1 VPHLVRHPPHAP
13 RAGAFP
19 RRSVDL
25 TPINRRL
32 IPIAGTQFT
41 KTSEIETPS
50 LRFPLQAGGTEPTR
64 PTRFPS
70 RSGGNLKEGGNCKLC
85 PCDWYNF
92 ISVLNAN
99 LATFGLV
106 AADLTPLT
114 NARND
119 FQTKLGNFQT
129 AETAFRTAS
138 EAKKTSRNTAEPL
151 FRQMA
156 QRINRHPAMTNAL
169 RAQLRLTVPK
179 PRQRRGVGPEI
190 PGVRLEVDAGRVV
203 VHFGTNPD
211 DETRNG
217 KPDWAIGANIYI
229 KAEDEADY
237 RLLAFDTASPYVWE
251 YRGAPKRFSFRVAY
265 RGVRERDEG
274 TLSPEETVSV
284 GG

>member
-1 VPHLVRHPPHAP
+1 MSRP
-13 RAGAFP
+13 
-19 RRSVDL
+19 DY
-25 TPINRRL
+25 
-32 IPIAGTQFT
+32 IPNPDAEF
-41 KTSEIETPS
+41 
-50 LRFPLQAGGTEPTR
+50 LAWM
-64 PTRFPS
+64 
-70 RSGGNLKEGGNCKLC
+70 N
-85 PCDWYNF
+85 NF

-129 AETAFRTAS
+129 AEAAFRAAS
-138 EAKKTSRNTAEPL
+138 EAKKTSRNAAEPL

-211 DETRNG
+211 DERRNG
-217 KPDWAIGANIYI
+217 KAAWALGANIYI

-251 YRGAPKRFSFRVAY
+251 YRGAGPEIP
-265 RGVRERDEG
+265 GVRLEVDAGCVVVHFGTNPDDERRNGKPDWAIGANKCLCVGFSTCPPPNLPRGRGRSRDSLPARGEG
-274 TLSPEETVSV
+274 W
-284 GG
+284 GGGDV

>member
-1 VPHLVRHPPHAP
+1 M
-13 RAGAFP
+13 
-19 RRSVDL
+19 
-25 TPINRRL
+25 N
-32 IPIAGTQFT
+32 
-41 KTSEIETPS
+41 
-50 LRFPLQAGGTEPTR
+50 
-64 PTRFPS
+64 
-70 RSGGNLKEGGNCKLC
+70 
-85 PCDWYNF
+85 NF
-92 ISVLNAN
+92 ITVLNAN

-129 AETAFRTAS
+129 AEAAFRAAS

-156 QRINRHPAMTNAL
+156 QRINRHPAMTNER

-203 VHFGTNPD
+203 IHFGTNPD
-211 DETRNG
+211 DERRNG

-265 RGVRERDEG
+265 RGTRERDEG
-274 TLSPEETVSV
+274 TLSPEETVSRRVV
-284 GG
+284 GANGVCPERSDIWRGAPPCAPTPCVREGGCSKNQGAGTAPVSQRNGKVAIGDPQCRSA

>member
-1 VPHLVRHPPHAP
+1 MTRYIPPNDAEFL
-13 RAGAFP
+13 AWM
-19 RRSVDL
+19 
-25 TPINRRL
+25 N
-32 IPIAGTQFT
+32 
-41 KTSEIETPS
+41 
-50 LRFPLQAGGTEPTR
+50 
-64 PTRFPS
+64 
-70 RSGGNLKEGGNCKLC
+70 
-85 PCDWYNF
+85 NF
-92 ISVLNAN
+92 ITVLNAN

-138 EAKKTSRNTAEPL
+138 EAKKTARNTAEPL

-179 PRQRRGVGPEI
+179 PRQHRGVGPEI

-229 KAEDEADY
+229 KAEDEDEY

-251 YRGAPKRFSFRVAY
+251 YRGAPGCRGTACRALTRVAY
-265 RGVRERDEG
+265 RGTRERDEG

>member
-1 VPHLVRHPPHAP
+1 MNPDSLTMNPDSTAMNPDSAPMNPDSLTMNPDSTPVNHDSTTTDRNSPSGVEPH
-13 RAGAFP
+13 
-19 RRSVDL
+19 
-25 TPINRRL
+25 
-32 IPIAGTQFT
+32 
-41 KTSEIETPS
+41 
-50 LRFPLQAGGTEPTR
+50 
-64 PTRFPS
+64 
-70 RSGGNLKEGGNCKLC
+70 SGGINMAAGYIPRNDAEFLAWMN
-85 PCDWYNF
+85 NF

-169 RAQLRLTVPK
+169 RAQLGLTVPK

>member
-1 VPHLVRHPPHAP
+1 V
-13 RAGAFP
+13 
-19 RRSVDL
+19 
-25 TPINRRL
+25 
-32 IPIAGTQFT
+32 
-41 KTSEIETPS
+41 
-50 LRFPLQAGGTEPTR
+50 
-64 PTRFPS
+64 
-70 RSGGNLKEGGNCKLC
+70 GNLKEGGINCCFCELWLG
-85 PCDWYNF
+85 DWYNF

-129 AETAFRTAS
+129 AETAFRAAS
-138 EAKKTSRNTAEPL
+138 EAKKTSRNAAEPL

-203 VHFGTNPD
+203 IHFGTNPD
-211 DETRNG
+211 DERRNG
-217 KPDWAIGANIYI
+217 KPAWAIGAN
-229 KAEDEADY
+229 KC
-237 RLLAFDTASPYVWE
+237 LCVGFSTCPPPNLP
-251 YRGAPKRFSFRVAY
+251 RG
-265 RGVRERDEG
+265 RGRSRDSLPARGEG
-274 TLSPEETVSV
+274 W
-284 GG
+284 GGGDV

>member
-1 VPHLVRHPPHAP
+1 MAREYIPPNDAEFL
-13 RAGAFP
+13 AGM
-19 RRSVDL
+19 
-25 TPINRRL
+25 N
-32 IPIAGTQFT
+32 
-41 KTSEIETPS
+41 
-50 LRFPLQAGGTEPTR
+50 
-64 PTRFPS
+64 
-70 RSGGNLKEGGNCKLC
+70 
-85 PCDWYNF
+85 NF
-92 ISVLNAN
+92 ITVLNAN

-129 AETAFRTAS
+129 AETALRAAS
-138 EAKKTSRNTAEPL
+138 EAKKTARNTAEPL

-156 QRINRHPAMTNAL
+156 QRINRHPAMTNER

-211 DETRNG
+211 DERRNG

-237 RLLAFDTASPYVWE
+237 RLLAFDTASRYVWE

>member
-1 VPHLVRHPPHAP
+1 MNPDSLTMNPDSTAMNPDSAPVNPDSLTMNPDSTPVNHDSSTTDRNSPSGVEPH
-13 RAGAFP
+13 
-19 RRSVDL
+19 
-25 TPINRRL
+25 
-32 IPIAGTQFT
+32 
-41 KTSEIETPS
+41 
-50 LRFPLQAGGTEPTR
+50 
-64 PTRFPS
+64 
-70 RSGGNLKEGGNCKLC
+70 SGGINMAAGYIPRNDAEFLAWMN
-85 PCDWYNF
+85 NF

-138 EAKKTSRNTAEPL
+138 EAKKTSRNAAEPL

-169 RAQLRLTVPK
+169 RAQLGLTVPK

-203 VHFGTNPD
+203 IHFGTNPD
-211 DETRNG
+211 DERRNG

-229 KAEDEADY
+229 KAQDEADY

-265 RGVRERDEG
+265 RGTRERDEG

>member
-1 VPHLVRHPPHAP
+1 MTRYIPPNDADFL
-13 RAGAFP
+13 AWM
-19 RRSVDL
+19 
-25 TPINRRL
+25 N
-32 IPIAGTQFT
+32 
-41 KTSEIETPS
+41 
-50 LRFPLQAGGTEPTR
+50 
-64 PTRFPS
+64 
-70 RSGGNLKEGGNCKLC
+70 
-85 PCDWYNF
+85 NF

-169 RAQLRLTVPK
+169 RAQLGLTVPK

-211 DETRNG
+211 DERLNG
-217 KPDWAIGANIYI
+217 KPEWALGAN
-229 KAEDEADY
+229 KCLCVGFSTCPPPNLLVRVHQFGTELLRQG
-237 RLLAFDTASPYVWE
+237 RLSP
-251 YRGAPKRFSFRVAY
+251 RRRGRAGAPFCPHPLCPPLPQGG
-265 RGVRERDEG
+265 RGGTRCRAHCRAPLHPSPTQWERG
-274 TLSPEETVSV
+274 W
-284 GG
+284 G

>member
-1 VPHLVRHPPHAP
+1 
-13 RAGAFP
+13 
-19 RRSVDL
+19 
-25 TPINRRL
+25 
-32 IPIAGTQFT
+32 
-41 KTSEIETPS
+41 
-50 LRFPLQAGGTEPTR
+50 
-64 PTRFPS
+64 
-70 RSGGNLKEGGNCKLC
+70 
-85 PCDWYNF
+85 
-92 ISVLNAN
+92 

-129 AETAFRTAS
+129 AEAAFRAAS
-138 EAKKTSRNTAEPL
+138 EAKKTSRNAAEPL

-211 DETRNG
+211 DERRNG

-229 KAEDEADY
+229 KAQDEADY

-265 RGVRERDEG
+265 RGTRERDEG